1 MGVSSAH
8 QVVAPRETD
17 PSIAVSAKP
26 AGQHS
31 AKPKMHPMA
40 IIAFVFSLSGLAP
53 LSLIL
58 GPLIENNLRRAVN
71 LYNGDYSRFFTD
83 PISLVFLVI
92 AVLWVFVPQIMK
104 LRGKKVLVEEG

>member
-1 MGVSSAH
+1 MGISSAH

-17 PSIAVSAKP
+17 PSIAITAKP

-58 GPLIENNLRRAVN
+58 GP
-71 LYNGDYSRFFTD
+71 
-83 PISLVFLVI
+83 I
-92 AVLWVFVPQIMK
+92 AVAMCSNDPSRRGRGLAIASVIIAAAATAIIAMMVVVSLFAKQWMLDYMHLVP
-104 LRGKKVLVEEG
+104 